1 MNLTQIQRL
10 LFLISL
16 VLLSGLTGLAQTS
29 GSASLRGTITDPS
42 GAVVPSAKVTLRDE
56 QTQLERSA
64 STNEEGGFTFAALTP
79 GIFTVKVQQAG
90 FKAYTLNK
98 LTLSPSETRGLNI
111 TLEIGAATESVTVT
125 GEAAQIQTETGEK
138 AYTITAAQIENL
150 SLISRSSLELLR
162 ILPGVVGPEAETLD
176 FTGFQQGGNANN
188 GFAVNGQRG
197 QNINISIDGAI
208 TKDVGANNGTI
219 ITPNND
225 MVKEVR
231 VQTSNF
237 AAEFGSSTVQ
247 VTAVTKS
254 GGKDFHGSLY
264 EYARHH
270 KFNANDRARVI
281 AKLPRPETSQFYTGG
296 NLGGPI
302 ALPKKIFGPLG
313 TDKVKDRLFFFYG
326 FEYQRQRNP
335 QDIRFGVVPTLKQ
348 RNGDFSEFLPC
359 ASIGNPTGCSTTYLL
374 QNRALTVPRNAP
386 TGFTTGQ
393 SLLASN
399 FSLTPFRDASGLG
412 PAMLNNLFPTPNFT
426 DPNLPAAGQRF
437 NHVTGAVLPL
447 DRTDQKL
454 RVDYKVSERTN
465 LYARLA
471 RETEGEEFA
480 YGVWG
485 RAAYIE
491 LPSHTIGNHIGHSA
505 AVNMVTVFDPTLTM
519 EVVFAASKLKL
530 YHEFDDIEAVS
541 PQKAGLGALRLPF
554 GNLGKTAPTLQVT
567 GLSEGIAGGGWVG
580 NQQGETPQFA
590 FNSSYSVNANITK
603 ISGGHSFK
611 FGGFLEQVNKKQ
623 NLGNQFNGRITVG
636 AINNGTGNSFG
647 NLYIGRPTTVQQ
659 STTPPVGEFR
669 AYNIDGYAQDAWK
682 LKPWFTFEYGMR
694 VISMPNNKERNGLE
708 TFFDPTKY
716 VRGAGA
722 FINGDLQKPNGIQLV
737 SRGEAKP
744 GITDDLAPRLSPRL
758 SFAWDVFRKG
768 NFVIRGGAGLFYNR
782 TSGNFQYSPA
792 LQNPPNF
799 LNPSVGNAAAA
810 TAFKDGI
817 QNLTLAT
824 LTNIDLAR
832 APVSIS
838 PVSIDPNGND
848 ITRTS
853 NSSLSV
859 ARRLMWGNVL
869 EVGYVGNQV
878 RHLPQQRNVN
888 VVPIGALLRGTITSG
903 TQVVDLSNPIN
914 RLAISTDAYRNLLPY
929 PDFASVN
936 IREYTG
942 TSSYHSGQ
950 LTLSRQR
957 GALTYTAAYTFSKAL
972 GVLAGDGGGTDAL
985 DVRNR
990 NFGVLNYDRTHNM
1003 VVNYN
1008 WNMPRL
1014 INRGGNR
1021 LLSGALNGWQLSGIT
1036 TFQSGAPIRL
1046 AFGGGG
1052 TTTFVNAAGQTV
1064 TVTPTGNGLNGGNAF
1079 VSWWGTNGFS
1089 GGSFANSG
1097 GIAPILLRNPSIK
1110 GGSQNVNDKLFDLS
1124 AVGIPNFGAS
1134 GAFVSPFYLRLP
1146 NRNNHDATLMKNFRF
1161 KERQNIQFRLGLFNL
1176 FNQAFVTQQADINLT
1191 LQTSCNTV
1199 VQAVPNGVGGTVANV
1214 CDPTKGYGFTD
1225 TTKSQFGSIIT
1236 KRGNR
1241 RVQFSFRYTF

>member
-1 MNLTQIQRL
+1 MSTVKVRRL
-10 LFLISL
+10 LFAV
-16 VLLSGLTGLAQTS
+16 VLLLCPLSALAQTS
-29 GSASLRGTITDPS
+29 GNASLRGTITDPS
-42 GAVVPSAKVTLRDE
+42 GAIVPRAKITLIED
-56 QTQLERSA
+56 QTQLERTATA
-64 STNEEGGFTFAALTP
+64 SEEGAFSFVALLP
-79 GIFTVKVQQAG
+79 GSYTLKVESTG
-90 FKAYTLNK
+90 FKTYTLSK
-98 LTLSPSETRGLNI
+98 LLLSPSETRGANV

-125 GEAAQIQTETGEK
+125 SEAAQIQTETGEK
-138 AYTITAAQIENL
+138 AYTITSAQIENL

-176 FTGFQQGGNANN
+176 FTGFQQGGNANS

-231 VQTSNF
+231 VQTSNY
-237 AAEFGSSTVQ
+237 AAEFGSSTLQ

-254 GGKDFHGSLY
+254 GGKDFHGSVY

-281 AKLPRPETSQFYTGG
+281 ARLPRPETSQFYTGG

-302 ALPKKIFGPLG
+302 WLPAAIGGNKI
-313 TDKVKDRLFFFYG
+313 KDRLFFFYG

-348 RNGDFSEFLPC
+348 RQGDFSEFLPC

-393 SLLASN
+393 SLLSNN
-399 FSLTPFRDASGLG
+399 FSLTPFRDSSGLG
-412 PAMLNNLFPTPNFT
+412 PAMLANLFPAPNYT
-426 DPNLPAAGQRF
+426 DSNLPAAGQRF
-437 NHVTGAVLPL
+437 NYVTGAVLPL

-465 LYARLA
+465 VYVRLA

-485 RAAYIE
+485 RPAYIE
-491 LPSHTIGNHIGHSA
+491 APSHTIGNHIGRSA

-530 YHEFDDIEAVS
+530 YHEYEDLDAVS
-541 PQKAGLGALRLPF
+541 PQTAGLSALRLPF
-554 GNLGKTAPTLQVT
+554 GGLGKTAPTLQVT

-590 FNSSYSVNANITK
+590 FNSSYSVNANVTK
-603 ISGGHSFK
+603 ISGSHSLK

-623 NLGNQFNGRITVG
+623 NLGNQFNGRITVSS
-636 AINNGTGNSFG
+636 INNGTGNSFG
-647 NLYIGRPTTVQQ
+647 NLFIGRPATVQH
-659 STTPPVGEFR
+659 STIPPVGEFR
-669 AYNIDGYAQDAWK
+669 AYNIDAFAQDAWK
-682 LKPWFTFEYGMR
+682 AKPYLTFEYGLR
-694 VISMPNNKERNGLE
+694 VITMPNNKERNGLE

-744 GITDDLAPRLSPRL
+744 GIVDDLPPRLGPRL

-768 NFVIRGGAGLFYNR
+768 NFVVRGGYGLFYNR

-792 LQNPPNF
+792 LQNPPNL
-799 LNPSVGNAAAA
+799 LNPSVANNAAA
-810 TAFKDGI
+810 TAFKDGV

-824 LTNIDLAR
+824 LTNIDVAR

-853 NSSLSV
+853 NSSLSI
-859 ARRLMWGNVL
+859 ARRLKWNNVI

-888 VVPIGALLRGTITSG
+888 IVPLGALLKGVITPATGPAS
-903 TQVVDLSNPIN
+903 DLSNPIH
-914 RLAISTDAYRNLLPY
+914 RLAISADAYRNLLPY
-929 PDFASVN
+929 PDYNAVN

-957 GALTYTAAYTFSKAL
+957 GAFTYTGAYTFSKAL

-990 NFGVLNYDRTHNM
+990 NFGVLNYDRTHNF

-1008 WNMPRL
+1008 WNMPR
-1014 INRGGNR
+1014 IIKRGGNR
-1021 LLSGALNGWQLSGIT
+1021 FLGGALNGWQISGIST
-1036 TFQSGAPIRL
+1036 YQSGAPIRL

-1079 VSWWGTNGFS
+1079 VSWWGTNAFS
-1089 GGSFANSG
+1089 GGSFANAG
-1097 GIAPILLRNPSIK
+1097 GIAPILLRNPAIK
-1110 GGSQNVNDKLFDLS
+1110 GGTTNVNDKLFDLG
-1124 AVGIPNFGAS
+1124 AIGIPNFGES
-1134 GAFVSPFYLRLP
+1134 GAFIPQFYSRLP

-1161 KERQNIQFRLGLFNL
+1161 KERQNIQFRLGLFNV

-1191 LQTSCNTV
+1191 LQTSCNAV
-1199 VQAVPNGVGGTVANV
+1199 VQTVPNGVGGTVANV
-1214 CDPTKGYGFTD
+1214 CDPSKGYTFTD
-1225 TTKSQFGSIIT
+1225 TTKAQFGQIIT

>member
-1 MNLTQIQRL
+1 MYKLTHRFAWCAL
-10 LFLISL
+10 LAMLGA
-16 VLLSGLTGLAQTS
+16 LLATPSLAQTS
-29 GSASLRGTITDPS
+29 GNASLRGTVTDPT
-42 GAVVPSAKVTLRDE
+42 GAVVPQARITLRDDA
-56 QTQLERSA
+56 TQADRTATTS
-64 STNEEGGFTFAALTP
+64 SDGSYSFVALLP
-79 GIFTVKVQQAG
+79 GSYTLKVEAAG
-90 FKAYTLNK
+90 FKAYSLNK
-98 LTLSPSETRGLNI
+98 LTLSPSETRGANV
-111 TLEIGAATESVTVT
+111 TLEVGAATETVTVT

-162 ILPGVVGPEAETLD
+162 ILPGVVGPEAESLD

-188 GFAVNGQRG
+188 GFSVNGQRG

-237 AAEFGSSTVQ
+237 AAEFGTSTVQ

-281 AKLPRPETSQFYTGG
+281 ARLPRAKASQFYTGG

-302 ALPKKIFGPLG
+302 WLPEAIGG
-313 TDKVKDRLFFFYG
+313 NKVKDRLFFFYG

-335 QDIRFGVVPTLKQ
+335 TDVRFGVVPTLKQ
-348 RNGDFSEFLPC
+348 RAGDFSEFLPC
-359 ASIGNPTGCSTTYLL
+359 ANVGNPTGCTTTYLL

-412 PAMLNNLFPTPNFT
+412 PTMLNNLFPAPNFT

-437 NHVTGAVLPL
+437 NYVTGQVLPL

-454 RVDYKVSERTN
+454 RVDYKISERTN

-485 RAAYIE
+485 RSAYVDPI
-491 LPSHTIGNHIGHSA
+491 SNTIGNHIGRSA

-530 YHEFDDIEAVS
+530 YHEYEDEEAVS
-541 PQKAGLGALRLPF
+541 PQKLGLGALRLPF
-554 GNLGKTAPTLQVT
+554 GGLGKTFPTLQVT
-567 GLSEGIAGGGWVG
+567 GLSEGIAGGGWIG
-580 NQQGETPQFA
+580 NNQGETPQFA
-590 FNSSYSVNANITK
+590 FNSSYSVNGNITK
-603 ISGGHSFK
+603 ISGSHSLK

-636 AINNGTGNSFG
+636 GINNGTGNSFG
-647 NLYIGRPTTVQQ
+647 NLFIGRPATVQH
-659 STTPPVGEFR
+659 STVPPVGEFR
-669 AYNIDGYAQDAWK
+669 SYNIDGFAQDSWK
-682 LKPWFTFEYGMR
+682 VKPHFTLEYGMR
-694 VISMPNNKERNGLE
+694 VIAMPNNKERNGLE

-744 GITDDLAPRLSPRL
+744 GITDDEAPRLSPRL

-768 NFVIRGGAGLFYNR
+768 NFVIRGGYGLFYNR

-792 LQNPPNF
+792 LQNPPNL

-810 TAFKDGI
+810 TAFKDGV

-824 LTNIDLAR
+824 LTNIDVAR

-848 ITRTS
+848 ITRTA
-853 NSSLSV
+853 NSSFSI
-859 ARRLMWGNVL
+859 ARRLKWNNVL

-888 VVPIGALLRGTITSG
+888 VVPIGALLRGTVTPATGPAS
-903 TQVVDLSNPIN
+903 DLSNPIH

-929 PDFASVN
+929 PDFNAVN

-942 TSSYHSGQ
+942 TSAYHSGQ

-957 GALTYTAAYTFSKAL
+957 GAFTYTGAYTFSKAL

-990 NFGVLNYDRTHNM
+990 NFGVLNYDRTHNF

-1008 WNMPRL
+1008 YNLPRL
-1014 INRGGNR
+1014 ARGSFRNTFTKG
-1021 LLSGALNGWQLSGIT
+1021 LLDGWQISGISS
-1036 TFQSGAPIRL
+1036 FQSGAPIRL

-1052 TTTFVNAAGQTV
+1052 TTTFVNAAGQSV

-1097 GIAPILLRNPSIK
+1097 GIAPILLRNPQIK
-1110 GGSQNVNDKLFDLS
+1110 GGTTNVNDKLYDLS
-1124 AVGIPNFGAS
+1124 AVGIPGFGES

-1161 KERQNIQFRLGLFNL
+1161 KERQNIQFRLGLFNV
-1176 FNQAFVTQQADINLT
+1176 FNKAFVTQQGDINLT
-1191 LQTSCNTV
+1191 LQTSCNAV
-1199 VQAVPNGVGGTVANV
+1199 VQAVPNGVGGTVTNV
-1214 CDPTKGYGFTD
+1214 CDPTKGYTFTD
-1225 TTKSQFGSIIT
+1225 TTKAQFGSIIT

-1241 RVQFSFRYTF
+1241 RVLLSFRYTF